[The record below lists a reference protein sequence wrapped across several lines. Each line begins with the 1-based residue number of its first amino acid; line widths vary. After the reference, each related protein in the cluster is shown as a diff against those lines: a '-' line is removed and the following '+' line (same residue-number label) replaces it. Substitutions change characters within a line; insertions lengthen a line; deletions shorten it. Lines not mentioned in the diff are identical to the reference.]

1 VDCPLTD
8 FGLDLVAIQTVCADG
23 QSFADFYRKNLLRT
37 DNHITRLIAM
47 EKKTETD
54 ENSVG
59 HNPNHIPSGERTM
72 NIIFSSIL
80 FLYGTFGVI
89 IDDLYIP
96 GNKRPGTHFHGEPAW
111 ILYGAFLCAV
121 ANMMSVVVDHYD
133 KRNNETNYKLFA
145 RVTQIAGWTL
155 FVLAF
160 VLDLFVFH
168 KRTK

>member
-1 VDCPLTD
+1 
-8 FGLDLVAIQTVCADG
+8 
-23 QSFADFYRKNLLRT
+23 
-37 DNHITRLIAM
+37 M
-47 EKKTETD
+47 EDITET
-54 ENSVG
+54 EKSNMG
-59 HNPNHIPSGERTM
+59 HNPNHIPSGERTT
-72 NIIFSSIL
+72 NIILSGIL

-96 GNKRPGTHFHGEPAW
+96 GKRRSGTHFHGEPAW

-155 FVLAF
+155 FVLAL
-160 VLDLFVFH
+160 VLDLFVLH
-168 KRTK
+168 KGTK